1 MLCSFFN
8 KDGEPLESSP
18 EHTLHKACKLPPSLL
33 GRYYFFYSENN
44 IRMVNFMYPAADGR
58 LKTLNF
64 VINNAA
70 YLDAILTCG
79 ERVDGSSLFPFIEAG
94 SSDLYVVP
102 RFRTAFVDPFAEIP
116 TLSMLCSFFNKDG
129 EPLESSPEHT
139 LHKACKLPPSLLGRY
154 YFFYSE
160 NNIRMVNFMYPA
172 ADGRLKT
179 LNFVINNAAYLDAIL
194 TCGERVDGS
203 SLFPFIEAG
212 SSDLYVVPRFRTAF
226 VDPFAEIP
234 TLSMLCSFFNKDGEP
249 LESSPEHTL
258 HKACKAFTD
267 VTGMEFQAMGEL
279 EYYVISP
286 DTGMFQATDQR
297 GYHESAPYAKFN
309 DFRTQCMSYIAQ
321 TGGQIKYG
329 HSEVGNFTLDGMIY
343 EQNEIEFL
351 PVRAEDAA
359 DQLMIAKW
367 VIRNLGYRYGYNVTF
382 APKITAGKAGSGL
395 HVHMRIVKDGQ
406 NQMLKDGVLS
416 ETARK
421 AIAGMMELAPSIT
434 AFGNTNPTS
443 YFRLV
448 PHQEAPTN
456 VCWGDRNRSV
466 LVRVPLGWAA
476 KTDMCTLA
484 NPLESESH
492 FDTSQKQTVEMRSPD
507 GSADLYQLLAGLAV
521 ACRHGFEIEQ
531 ALDIAKR
538 TYVNVNI
545 HQKEN
550 EDKLKAL
557 AQLPDSCAASAECLQ
572 KQRAVFEQYNV
583 FSPAMIDGIIR
594 KLRSYEDKTLRADL
608 EGKPEEMLELV
619 HKYFHCG

>member
-1 MLCSFFN
+1 MMNQEL
-8 KDGEPLESSP
+8 LMSP
-18 EHTLHKACKLPPSLL
+18 NRLVTFLQKPAAEFTKADIIN
-33 GRYYFFYSENN
+33 YIQQNE

-64 VINNAA
+64 VINNAS

-94 SSDLYVVP
+94 SSDLYVIP

-116 TLSMLCSFFNKDG
+116 TLVMLCSFFNKDG
-129 EPLESSPEHT
+129 EPLESSPE
-139 LHKACKLPPSLLGRY
+139 Y
-154 YFFYSE
+154 
-160 NNIRMVNFMYPA
+160 
-172 ADGRLKT
+172 
-179 LNFVINNAAYLDAIL
+179 
-194 TCGERVDGS
+194 
-203 SLFPFIEAG
+203 
-212 SSDLYVVPRFRTAF
+212 
-226 VDPFAEIP
+226 
-234 TLSMLCSFFNKDGEP
+234 
-249 LESSPEHTL
+249 TL

-279 EYYVISP
+279 EYYVISENDGLFP
-286 DTGMFQATDQR
+286 ATDQR
-297 GYHESAPYAKFN
+297 GYHESGPYAKFN

-329 HSEVGNFTLDGMIY
+329 HSEVGNFMLDGKVY

-351 PVRAEDAA
+351 PVNAENAA

-367 VIRNLGYRYGYNVTF
+367 VIRNLAYQYGYDITF
-382 APKITAGKAGSGL
+382 APKITVGKAGSGL
-395 HVHMRIVKDGQ
+395 HIHMRMLKDGQ

-416 ETARK
+416 DTARK
-421 AIAGMMELAPSIT
+421 AIAGMMQLAPSIT

-466 LVRVPLGWAA
+466 LVRVPLGWSAQ
-476 KTDMCTLA
+476 TDMCALA
-484 NPLESESH
+484 NPLESDSNY
-492 FDTSQKQTVEMRSPD
+492 DTTQKQTVEMRSPD

-521 ACRHGFEIEQ
+521 ACRHGFEIEN
-531 ALDIAKR
+531 ALAIAEQ

-550 EDKLKAL
+550 ADKLKAL
-557 AQLPDSCAASAECLQ
+557 AQLPDGCAASADCLQ
-572 KQRAVFEQYNV
+572 KQRTVFEQYNV
-583 FSPAMIDGIIR
+583 FSPAMIDGIISR
-594 KLRSYEDKTLRADL
+594 LRSYNDATLRKDIQD
-608 EGKPEEMLELV
+608 KPEEMLALV
-619 HKYFHCG
+619 SKFFHCG

>member
-1 MLCSFFN
+1 MMNQEL
-8 KDGEPLESSP
+8 LMSP
-18 EHTLHKACKLPPSLL
+18 NRLVTFMQKPAAEFTKADIIN
-33 GRYYFFYSENN
+33 YIQQNE

-64 VINNAA
+64 VINNAS

-94 SSDLYVVP
+94 SSDLYVIP

-116 TLSMLCSFFNKDG
+116 TLVMLCSFFNKDG
-129 EPLESSPEHT
+129 EPLESSPE
-139 LHKACKLPPSLLGRY
+139 Y
-154 YFFYSE
+154 
-160 NNIRMVNFMYPA
+160 
-172 ADGRLKT
+172 
-179 LNFVINNAAYLDAIL
+179 
-194 TCGERVDGS
+194 
-203 SLFPFIEAG
+203 
-212 SSDLYVVPRFRTAF
+212 
-226 VDPFAEIP
+226 
-234 TLSMLCSFFNKDGEP
+234 
-249 LESSPEHTL
+249 TL

-279 EYYVISP
+279 EYYVISEDDGLFP
-286 DTGMFQATDQR
+286 ATDQR
-297 GYHESAPYAKFN
+297 GYHESGPYAKFN

-329 HSEVGNFTLDGMIY
+329 HSEVGNFMLDGKVY

-351 PVRAEDAA
+351 PVNAENAA

-367 VIRNLGYRYGYNVTF
+367 VIRNLAYQYGYDITF
-382 APKITAGKAGSGL
+382 APKITVGKAGSGL
-395 HVHMRIVKDGQ
+395 HIHMRMMKDGQ

-416 ETARK
+416 DTARK
-421 AIAGMMELAPSIT
+421 AIAGMMQLAPSIT

-466 LVRVPLGWAA
+466 LVRVPLGWSAQ
-476 KTDMCTLA
+476 TDMCALA
-484 NPLESESH
+484 NPLESDSNY
-492 FDTSQKQTVEMRSPD
+492 DTTQKQTVEMRSPD

-521 ACRHGFEIEQ
+521 ACRHGFEIEN
-531 ALDIAKR
+531 ALAIAEQ

-550 EDKLKAL
+550 ADKLKAL
-557 AQLPDSCAASAECLQ
+557 AQLPDSCAASADCLQ
-572 KQRAVFEQYNV
+572 KQRTVFEQYNV
-583 FSPAMIDGIIR
+583 FSPAMINGIISR
-594 KLRSYEDKTLRADL
+594 LRSYNDATLRKDIQD
-608 EGKPEEMLELV
+608 KPEEMLALV
-619 HKYFHCG
+619 SKFFHCG